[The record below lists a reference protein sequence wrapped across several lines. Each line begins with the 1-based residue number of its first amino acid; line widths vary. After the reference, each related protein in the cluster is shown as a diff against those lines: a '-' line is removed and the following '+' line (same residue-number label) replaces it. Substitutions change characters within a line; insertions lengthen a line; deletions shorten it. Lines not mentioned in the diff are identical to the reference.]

1 MISLST
7 RHSPNLFIYP
17 RKKTMVDTGNVR
29 ITIQSFLCHIREVIK
44 YTMTAPSWV
53 HIPIRQDAVP
63 HSASSRYR
71 VNT

>member
-1 MISLST
+1 
-7 RHSPNLFIYP
+7 
-17 RKKTMVDTGNVR
+17 MVDTGNVR
-29 ITIQSFLCHIREVIK
+29 ITIQSFLCHIREIIK